1 MTVLDELAQS
11 NPDVWW
17 WLKADGCDIT
27 KGLKES
33 VKLKWSGDVDLND
46 GKLQEQYEQYKKRL
60 ELAEKAGLKRD
71 KVENDLIELRQDLVK
86 DLDYI
91 NSGKLYKCINIYT
104 CYFVE
109 LKSSNDTYSEKSHY
123 RWRVE
128 FPMCKRNYKTIIS
141 ISDTL

>member
-1 MTVLDELAQS
+1 MLDEVAQS

-60 ELAEKAGLKRD
+60 ELAEKAGVERD
-71 KVENDLIELRQDLVK
+71 RVENDLNELQDLVK

-91 NSGKLYKCINIYT
+91 NSGKLNIHT
-104 CYFVE
+104 CY
-109 LKSSNDTYSEKSHY
+109 L
-123 RWRVE
+123 
-128 FPMCKRNYKTIIS
+128 
-141 ISDTL
+141 

>member
-1 MTVLDELAQS
+1 MLDEVAQS

-27 KGLKES
+27 KGLNES

-60 ELAEKAGLKRD
+60 ELAEKAGVERD
-71 KVENDLIELRQDLVK
+71 RVENDLNELQDLVK

-91 NSGKLYKCINIYT
+91 NSGKLNIHT
-104 CYFVE
+104 CY
-109 LKSSNDTYSEKSHY
+109 L
-123 RWRVE
+123 
-128 FPMCKRNYKTIIS
+128 
-141 ISDTL
+141 